1 MKLTKEKR
9 DHLILTA
16 VGTAVVIAGVWMG
29 VISGQKMKIA
39 RLSSEITDMEA
50 KIQKAK
56 TWVNNHDALVAEVD
70 ELKQKLKSAED
81 NLISSTDIYA
91 STVQAVNR
99 VRTRHRVEI
108 KDHTRP
114 VEEPV
119 TLLPDFPYRAA
130 TFTLQGEAFFHDFG
144 RFLAD
149 FENSYQHMRVQK
161 LKVTP
166 GSSSL
171 TPVPEKLTFEMEV
184 VTLINKPSS

>member
-149 FENSYQHMRVQK
+149 FENSYRHIRVQK
-161 LKVTP
+161 LKLTP